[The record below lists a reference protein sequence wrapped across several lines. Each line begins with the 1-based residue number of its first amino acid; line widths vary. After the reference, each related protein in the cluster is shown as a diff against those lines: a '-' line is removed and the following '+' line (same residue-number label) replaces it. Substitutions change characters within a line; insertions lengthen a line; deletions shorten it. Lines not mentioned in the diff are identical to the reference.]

1 LRHLHNLLKI
11 REIRAI
17 RGSQNPFQGNRSS
30 GKLHSIAPELCNR
43 HAESDVPLFPTAM
56 KRPILVLVSA
66 LLLSAFP
73 AAAKDDAPRGFS
85 PISELKE
92 AQAKAVTDKKL
103 VVLVVKGK
111 DDECPNCAA
120 ALENGEKA
128 IGSGV
133 VKVFARAETIGKE
146 DASAFP
152 PALQARVKQ
161 HFTTGAA
168 VTFVVFDPAM
178 SKIIVE
184 AGRKELQSDKKAT
197 AEFKKT
203 VQEAKKALK

>member
-1 LRHLHNLLKI
+1 M
-11 REIRAI
+11 
-17 RGSQNPFQGNRSS
+17 QY
-30 GKLHSIAPELCNR
+30 
-43 HAESDVPLFPTAM
+43 DYPTIM
-56 KRPILVLVSA
+56 KKSILVVVSA
-66 LLLSAFP
+66 ILLSALP
-73 AAAKDDAPRGFS
+73 AAAKGDAPRGFS

-92 AQAKAVTDKKL
+92 AQAKAAADNKL
-103 VVLVVKGK
+103 VVLVVKGM
-111 DDECPNCAA
+111 DDNCPNCAA

-128 IGSGV
+128 IGAGV
-133 VKVFARAETIGKE
+133 VKVFARAETIAKE
-146 DASAFP
+146 DASDFT

-161 HFTTGAA
+161 LFTTGAA

-203 VQEAKKALK
+203 VQNAKKALK